1 MPRLLPSSWP
11 SCKTASR
18 LSLPNS
24 KKWRALVGVG
34 VGTAVSVE
42 GGEVDEEVDEEAG
55 EADMGE
61 VVEVGVVGILV
72 VVVVVVGAGMAV
84 IADGNPLS
92 TLCC

>member
-18 LSLPNS
+18 SSLPNS
-24 KKWRALVGVG
+24 KKWRALEGV
-34 VGTAVSVE
+34 VAGTAVSVE
-42 GGEVDEEVDEEAG
+42 GVGVDEGVDEEAG

-61 VVEVGVVGILV
+61 VGVVGM
-72 VVVVVVGAGMAV
+72 VVVVGAGMAAA
-84 IADGNPLS
+84 ADGNLLS